1 MPAARWVGSAVLR
14 KEDER
19 LLAGQ
24 GMFLDDI
31 EVAGVLEAAMLRSPH
46 AHAKI
51 KSVDV
56 SAAEKMPGV
65 KAVRVIQGPGTEIQ
79 WALDDWEQ
87 YCFVPDFSGT
97 GLIESPVKAI
107 EMWQLEFDAI
117 RAGGALAVFLL
128 LYFFNP
134 AQLVVSTSSEAV
146 GALIQAAKEALK
158 EEIEEKYKDELKQ
171 YKERSVFLQTQVGFF
186 QELIKESAKTTNK
199 AVEALAELRN
209 QPNAPPGIEEALAQ
223 LRQKNTQAAEA
234 ILQFTAERAFVVRVD
249 LERPRGCVDLAD
261 GRVVLIEERLTED
274 GGIIGLRVD
283 ITELKQREASFRL
296 LFDSNPVPMIVCAL
310 DDERI
315 LGVNDAAVEHYGY
328 SRAEFEKLTIRSV
341 QAFESEPPWSGDRSS
356 DEQTA
361 RTWKHV
367 RADGTLIDLAI
378 YSRQLVY
385 GDRPAVLLALMDIT
399 ERKRAEARL
408 AFMAQHDGLTGLP
421 NRNLLRQHMDEILLH
436 TRRSADKAAVLVLG
450 LDNFKAVND
459 TLGHGI
465 GDKLLRG
472 VAKRLRST
480 LREEDTLARL
490 NSDEFAIVQSGL
502 ARPEDAVLLSRRLLE
517 AVGEPYLLDGHS
529 VVIGASIGIAMAP
542 GDGDESDKLLKNAD
556 MALSRAKNDSRG
568 TFSFFE
574 AGMDARAQSRRKIE
588 LDLRDAIQNDVL
600 RPYYQPLVD
609 LATGRITGFEA
620 LVRWPHP
627 ERGMISPAEFIPV
640 AEETGLINALGGLML
655 RRACMDAAQWPDDVR
670 VAVNLSPLQFRVGNL
685 LSVVMDALKQSGLPA
700 RRLELEITETLLLE
714 KSSQVLATLHAL
726 RALGVRISMDD
737 FGTGYSSLSYLR
749 SFPFDKIKIDQSF
762 VRDLAANPDAQAIV
776 RSIISLGKG
785 LGVTITAEGVETE
798 AEVNCLRNEGCHEGQ
813 GFLFSRARPNADIVG
828 LLKTQG
834 NWSSPAGAALVA

>member
-1 MPAARWVGSAVLR
+1 MQTRRAMSGMRQRKTRKLKHAAIARIPGRPAKPSPKLSGSRRQVSAEIGEIVRKRAEAGAAIADARKSH
-14 KEDER
+14 ER
-19 LLAGQ
+19 LREAIDILPQ
-24 GMFLDDI
+24 GIVFLDADGRYI
-31 EVAGVLEAAMLRSPH
+31 LWNKKYSEIYCRSSDLFKPGARLQDTIRIGV
-46 AHAKI
+46 
-51 KSVDV
+51 
-56 SAAEKMPGV
+56 
-65 KAVRVIQGPGTEIQ
+65 
-79 WALDDWEQ
+79 
-87 YCFVPDFSGT
+87 
-97 GLIESPVKAI
+97 
-107 EMWQLEFDAI
+107 
-117 RAGGALAVFLL
+117 
-128 LYFFNP
+128 
-134 AQLVVSTSSEAV
+134 
-146 GALIQAAKEALK
+146 
-158 EEIEEKYKDELKQ
+158 
-171 YKERSVFLQTQVGFF
+171 ERGDY
-186 QELIKESAKTTNK
+186 
-199 AVEALAELRN
+199 
-209 QPNAPPGIEEALAQ
+209 P
-223 LRQKNTQAAEA
+223 EA
-234 ILQFTAERAFVVRVD
+234 IGREEEWIAERLAR
-249 LERPRGCVDLAD
+249 LYQPGERHEQTLAD
-261 GRVVLIEERLTED
+261 GRCILIEEKLTED

-315 LGVNDAAVEHYGY
+315 LGVNDAAIEHYGY
-328 SRAEFEKLTIRSV
+328 SRAEFEKLTIRSF
-341 QAFESEPPWSGDRSS
+341 QAFESEPPWAGDRTS
-356 DEQTA
+356 DELTA

-378 YSRQLVY
+378 YSRHLVY
-385 GDRPAVLLALMDIT
+385 KDKPAVLLALMDIT

-421 NRNLLRQHMDEILLH
+421 NRNLLRQHMDEILQH
-436 TRRSADKAAVLVLG
+436 TRRSAEKVAVLVVG

-472 VAKRLRST
+472 VAKRLRSA

-490 NSDEFAIVQSGL
+490 NSDEFAIIQSGL
-502 ARPEDAVLLSRRLLE
+502 TRPEDAVLLARRLLE
-517 AVGEPYLLDGHS
+517 AIADPYLLDGHS
-529 VVIGASIGIAMAP
+529 VVIGASMGIAMSP
-542 GDGDESDKLLKNAD
+542 GDGDESEKLLKCAD

-600 RPYYQPLVD
+600 RPYYQPLIC
-609 LATGRITGFEA
+609 LSSGRITGFEA
-620 LVRWPHP
+620 LVRWPDP

-655 RRACMDAAQWPDDVR
+655 RRACTDAAHWPDDVR
-670 VAVNLSPLQFRVGNL
+670 VAVNLSPLQFRDGNL
-685 LSVVMDALKQSGLPA
+685 LLVVMSALKQSGLPA
-700 RRLELEITETLLLE
+700 KRLELEITETLLLE

-762 VRDLAANPDAQAIV
+762 VRDLGSNRDAQAIV

-785 LGVTITAEGVETE
+785 LGVTITAEALAETDD
-798 AEVNCLRNEGCHEGQ
+798 RTH
-813 GFLFSRARPNADIVG
+813 D
-828 LLKTQG
+828 
-834 NWSSPAGAALVA
+834 

>member
-1 MPAARWVGSAVLR
+1 MPRIRPTKATKQKHAAIIRIGRPAKPSP
-14 KEDER
+14 K
-19 LLAGQ
+19 LAGS
-24 GMFLDDI
+24 
-31 EVAGVLEAAMLRSPH
+31 R
-46 AHAKI
+46 
-51 KSVDV
+51 
-56 SAAEKMPGV
+56 
-65 KAVRVIQGPGTEIQ
+65 R
-79 WALDDWEQ
+79 
-87 YCFVPDFSGT
+87 
-97 GLIESPVKAI
+97 
-107 EMWQLEFDAI
+107 
-117 RAGGALAVFLL
+117 R
-128 LYFFNP
+128 
-134 AQLVVSTSSEAV
+134 
-146 GALIQAAKEALK
+146 
-158 EEIEEKYKDELKQ
+158 KDG
-171 YKERSVFLQTQVGFF
+171 S
-186 QELIKESAKTTNK
+186 
-199 AVEALAELRN
+199 
-209 QPNAPPGIEEALAQ
+209 
-223 LRQKNTQAAEA
+223 
-234 ILQFTAERAFVVRVD
+234 
-249 LERPRGCVDLAD
+249 
-261 GRVVLIEERLTED
+261 
-274 GGIIGLRVD
+274 IGLRVD
-283 ITELKQREASFRL
+283 IAELKQREASFRL

-315 LGVNDAAVEHYGY
+315 LGVNDAAIEHYGY

-341 QAFESEPPWSGDRSS
+341 QAFESEPPWAGDRSS
-356 DEQTA
+356 DELTA

-385 GDRPAVLLALMDIT
+385 GDQPAVLLALMDIT

-421 NRNLLRQHMDEILLH
+421 NRNLLRQQMDEILVH
-436 TRRSADKAAVLVLG
+436 TRRSAEKVAVLVLG

-472 VAKRLRST
+472 VAKRLSSM

-502 ARPEDAVLLSRRLLE
+502 SRPEDAVVLSKRLLE
-517 AVGEPYLLDGHS
+517 AIGDPYLLDGHS

-542 GDGDESDKLLKNAD
+542 GDGDESEKLLKNAD
-556 MALSRAKNDSRG
+556 MALSRAKNEQRG

-574 AGMDARAQSRRKIE
+574 AEMDARAQSRRKIE
-588 LDLRDAIQNDVL
+588 IGLRDAIQNDVL

-609 LATGRITGFEA
+609 LSTGRITGFEA
-620 LVRWPHP
+620 LVRWPHS

-640 AEETGLINALGGLML
+640 AEETGLINPLGGLML
-655 RRACMDAAQWPDDVR
+655 RRACMDAALWPDDVR

-685 LSVVMDALKQSGLPA
+685 LSLVMGALKQSGLPA
-700 RRLELEITETLLLE
+700 KRLELEITETLLLE

-762 VRDLAANPDAQAIV
+762 VRDLAANRDAQAIV

-798 AEVNCLRNEGCHEGQ
+798 AELSCLRAEGCHEGQ
-813 GFLFSRARPNADIVG
+813 GFLFSRARPNAEIVG
-828 LLKTQG
+828 LLQAQCSADFTP
-834 NWSSPAGAALVA
+834 PADCGEKPALVA